1 MQKLDVEFTGYEP
14 RQVLSYKLD
23 LLVKAIQEL
32 QVKVAKPEAP
42 EPVKKAGKANK
53 TEE

>member
-1 MQKLDVEFTGYEP
+1 MQKLNVEFTGYEP
-14 RQVLSYKLD
+14 RQVLSHKLD

-32 QVKVAKPEAP
+32 QEKVANLEAP
-42 EPVKKAGKANK
+42 VPVKKTGKTSK

>member
-32 QVKVAKPEAP
+32 QDKVAKPEAP
-42 EPVKKAGKANK
+42 EPVKKAGKENK

>member
-1 MQKLDVEFTGYEP
+1 MQKLDVEFNGYEP
-14 RQVLSYKLD
+14 RQVLSHKLD

-32 QVKVAKPEAP
+32 QDKVAKPEVP